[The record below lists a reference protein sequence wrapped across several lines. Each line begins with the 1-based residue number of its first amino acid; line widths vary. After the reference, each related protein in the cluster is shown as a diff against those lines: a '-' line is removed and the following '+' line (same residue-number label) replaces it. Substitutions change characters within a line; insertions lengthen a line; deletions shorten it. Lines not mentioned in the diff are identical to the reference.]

1 MLTASTQAGSVLIDN
16 STYFSSTVA
25 IASHLVGEAAT
36 LYNLA
41 NFVECLVLYDTIKLA
56 PTINWSPGENDDL
69 LFGPSGPCQ
78 PLLFSDFSDNR
89 LSEIYVS
96 AIEAAITGLP
106 SPSLPTSALAGI
118 LPYVTADFAET
129 RAILLN
135 WHGIAKEQP
144 KDFAPIYSGRVFA
157 TDSAGRAFLTNLPA
171 AVNNEDAAQEQQL
184 AHYLLRTCVAIE
196 MSSDIPYHPNSFR
209 VEFVC
214 ERLRRARRRFGE
226 ISTLLMRYSEEFA
239 KAVLSQ
245 SAPYAVQKSSVPLV
259 LAVVLSGA
267 ERPDAILPLTL
278 NLRDSPP
285 ARRYRE
291 WTTKLADAFENG
303 TTEEQ
308 IEATNQ
314 LADGRRALETELTK
328 LYGTKNRLKSTVNAI
343 STVLD
348 DVKIASSVEV
358 KAHIGAKAVAGVV
371 DYFRQYRRQR
381 KVAIL
386 LSLVGDGMASDLNGH
401 IARVFG
407 KPLDSDALI
416 DFERL
421 RARDRAHMLELDDL
435 GGSHEE

>member
-1 MLTASTQAGSVLIDN
+1 MVATSRQAGSVLIDN

-25 IASHLVGEAAT
+25 IESHLVGEAAT

-41 NFVECLVLYDTIKLA
+41 NFVECLVLYDLIKLA
-56 PTINWSPGENDDL
+56 PTINWSPGECDDL

-78 PLLFSDFSDNR
+78 SLLFSEFSNTR
-89 LSEIYVS
+89 LSEIYS
-96 AIEAAITGLP
+96 FAIEAAITELT

-118 LPYVTADFAET
+118 VPYVMADFAKT
-129 RAILLN
+129 RAILFD
-135 WHGIAKEQP
+135 WHRTAKEQP
-144 KDFAPIYSGRVFA
+144 MDFTPIYSGKVFA
-157 TDSAGRAFLTNLPA
+157 TDSASRVFLATLPP
-171 AVNNEDAAQEQQL
+171 AVNEDAAQEQQL

-196 MSSDIPYHPNSFR
+196 LSSDIPYHPHSFR
-209 VEFVC
+209 ADFVC

-226 ISTLLMRYSEEFA
+226 LSTLLMRHSEEFA

-245 SAPYAVQKSSVPLV
+245 SVPYVVQRSSVPLV

-267 ERPDAILPLTL
+267 ARPDAILPLTL
-278 NLRDSPP
+278 DLRDSPP

-291 WTTKLADAFENG
+291 WTSKLADAFENG

-328 LYGTKNRLKSTVNAI
+328 LYGAKNRLKSTVNAI

-348 DVKIASSVEV
+348 DVKIASNVEV
-358 KAHIGAKAVAGVV
+358 KAHIGAKAVGSVV
-371 DYFRQYRRQR
+371 DYFRQYRHRR

-401 IARVFG
+401 ISRVFG
-407 KPLDSDALI
+407 KPLSSDALA

-421 RARDRAHMLELDDL
+421 RAIDRARTIEFDDQS
-435 GGSHEE
+435 GSHEQ